1 MPGNVGV
8 SGGYAA
14 QAAPAPSQ
22 PGSGV
27 FNVQQAAATAVAT
40 SADGAPTYDALGLPS
55 NLGQQRIYVG
65 YLPPQYNQTAGHR
78 RQNGDEAGV
87 AYTDGGIANQTVS
100 VDDLLN
106 HFADQAKAPNAYSRA
121 TWAQVQQQL
130 QAINAYGSSAR
141 INYGAWGPDDAA
153 ALKKAANA
161 YLQGTDA
168 GKLETFEEY
177 LSQAAAQGAANN
189 LDANQP
195 GGPGTGKSKAVLTN
209 PALISQQADAMSQQ
223 FLGHGMDAQATGN
236 VVGDVQGQEQAAS
249 DAGDIYMRSVTPQ
262 SVAREYILQNN
273 MPEYAQ
279 HQAESYMNVFA
290 NMFLSGNSARGNT
303 TLGDA
308 AVGVTK

>member
-8 SGGYAA
+8 PGGTV
-14 QAAPAPSQ
+14 PPPSQ

-27 FNVQQAAATAVAT
+27 FNIPQAVSTAIST

-55 NLGQQRIYVG
+55 NLGKQRIYVG
-65 YLPPQYNQTAGHR
+65 YLGPRADPNDNMPGADRNKTAFS
-78 RQNGDEAGV
+78 D
-87 AYTDGGIANQTVS
+87 TTNQTVS

-106 HFADQAKAPNAYSRA
+106 HFADQAKAPNAYSRRL
-121 TWAQVQQQL
+121 WAQVQQQL
-130 QAINAYGSSAR
+130 QASNFYGTSTR
-141 INYGAWGPDDAA
+141 VNYGAWGPDDAG

-161 YLQGTDA
+161 YLQGTDQ

-177 LSQAAAQGAANN
+177 LKDAAAQGAANN

-195 GGPGTGKSKAVLTN
+195 GGPGTGTKRAPLSLTN
-209 PALISQQADAMSQQ
+209 TADLNQAGDNVSQQ
-223 FLGHGMDAQATGN
+223 FLGHAQSAGQQTDFAN
-236 VVGDVQGQEQAAS
+236 SYHGQEQSAYDAAGQANGAAYEQPATAA
-249 DAGDIYMRSVTPQ
+249 DA
-262 SVAREYILQNN
+262 ARQYVLQNN

-279 HQAESYMNVFA
+279 HQAEGFINAFA
-290 NMFLSGNSARGNT
+290 NMFLSGNSSRANT